1 MTNSKSRPVNVYILM
16 GSIVFQGLSGLLG
29 GIRLVL
35 DPTGESIQIPL
46 SWLAGSPFDDY
57 LIPGLILFFVLGIFP
72 LVVFYGMLKKTTW
85 SWFAALLVG
94 AGLIIWIAV
103 EILIIG
109 YHPQPPLQAIYGAL
123 GLIIMV
129 SVLSP
134 PTRRFYKAA
143 K

>member
-72 LVVFYGMLKKTTW
+72 LVVFFNM
-85 SWFAALLVG
+85 
-94 AGLIIWIAV
+94 
-103 EILIIG
+103 
-109 YHPQPPLQAIYGAL
+109 P
-123 GLIIMV
+123 
-129 SVLSP
+129 
-134 PTRRFYKAA
+134 
-143 K
+143 